1 MADNSQQIDDLNAE
15 IYEAN
20 RMAFSMLLRQTI
32 MEAREGR
39 CVSDQIDQIEA
50 AYFSASRSNQR
61 MIGMLRANAKPE
73 EPARK
78 KAA

>member
-1 MADNSQQIDDLNAE
+1 MANTPEVIDLDAE

-20 RMAFSMLLRQTI
+20 RMAFSMLLRQTLQ
-32 MEAREGR
+32 EAREGR
-39 CVSDQIDQIEA
+39 CVSEQIDQIEA

-61 MIGMLRANAKPE
+61 MIGVLRGNAISAGNAN
-73 EPARK
+73 K